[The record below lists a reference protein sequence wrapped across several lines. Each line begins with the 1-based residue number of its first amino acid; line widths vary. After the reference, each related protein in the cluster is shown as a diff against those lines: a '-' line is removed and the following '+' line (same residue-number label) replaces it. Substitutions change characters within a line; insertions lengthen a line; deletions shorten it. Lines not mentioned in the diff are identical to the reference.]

1 LGTCEIESFMEKLG
15 TRSPWARLQGA
26 WACPEPGYEEEDL
39 VWGAIFLSHLPR
51 EGTDRI
57 RIVGS

>member
-1 LGTCEIESFMEKLG
+1 MEKLG